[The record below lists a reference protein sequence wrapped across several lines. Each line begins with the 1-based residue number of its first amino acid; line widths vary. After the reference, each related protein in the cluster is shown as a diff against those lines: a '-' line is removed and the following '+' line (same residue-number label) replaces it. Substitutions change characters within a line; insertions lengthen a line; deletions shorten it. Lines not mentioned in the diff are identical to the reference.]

1 MSLFKDCKFI
11 GKKHHIWCSV
21 WSEQLLALGII
32 VCNCYL
38 YYYYAVYNMVYISY
52 WKYHC
57 NTLKA
62 QMPEDALAL
71 PMLFILYCMVCT
83 ISIPPFWGYSTIWT
97 SKRRLKIWVKIPAL
111 AFFCAFYHFSSNSIS
126 ALMHGASA
134 RDLGKCTQA
143 CALLWVH
150 VAKRCFL
157 PNPSSRSLRRFSCA
171 AQQAEPQVPGPPV
184 GVARE
189 QWDVGPCWLN
199 PPQL

>member
-111 AFFCAFYHFSSNSIS
+111 AFFVLF
-126 ALMHGASA
+126 
-134 RDLGKCTQA
+134 TT
-143 CALLWVH
+143 
-150 VAKRCFL
+150 FL
-157 PNPSSRSLRRFSCA
+157 PIAYQPSYM
-171 AQQAEPQVPGPPV
+171 EPQPEIWESVHKPVPFSECTLPSAASYQTPAH
-184 GVARE
+184 AR
-189 QWDVGPCWLN
+189 
-199 PPQL
+199 